1 MRPSISTAHGP
12 AAGPQP
18 PHAISAFQ
26 RRKPPLCGV
35 SFRRFCFISFLCKR
49 ISFRQAVKASPL
61 GSERRAV
68 GKGGNTIETRVL

>member
-1 MRPSISTAHGP
+1 MRPSISTAHSP
-12 AAGPQP
+12 AAGPRDQRL
-18 PHAISAFQ
+18 SAAEA
-26 RRKPPLCGV
+26 PLCGV

-49 ISFRQAVKASPL
+49 ISFRQTVKASPL